1 MILITR
7 RREAALAEQRLLLAR
22 RGWHRETHAISAS
35 IARHSGWWIIGSGVA
50 SGAVAALI
58 PLRGIGHAVRILGSV
73 ASFAL
78 RSPLGAMFA
87 EAFAHK
93 APASAVTEQPDT
105 SA

>member
-1 MILITR
+1 MILTAR

-22 RGWHRETHAISAS
+22 RGWHRETHAIRAR
-35 IARHSGWWIIGSGVA
+35 IARNAGWWIVGSGFA
-50 SGAVAALI
+50 SGAIAALI
-58 PLRGIGHAVRILGSV
+58 PLRGIGRAVRMLGGV

-93 APASAVTEQPDT
+93 APASVVAEQPDT
-105 SA
+105 DA